1 MKKLTF
7 DNLNDGRLYEIQN
20 ILSLARIE
28 NFYVNDRNPAYARFD
43 AKHSSEEAM
52 IIEILAAKKEFITEW
67 ENNSFQKRMYDGEP
81 FFVISPDSLSIS
93 SEYKDFIESSNLLF
107 YANLMF
113 RYDKT
118 SNSLVEPLTNLKI
131 RLLDKSDIREAGDVD
146 YKFLN
151 DEIEKCINVSP
162 IVIDKSVDTKIMEV
176 RKEDFGKGSNHL
188 YKGFFDYI
196 KKDSL
201 FEFKDRFEKVKNVT
215 SKVDEVEEKNKKY
228 IKEAK
233 HE

>member
-7 DNLNDGRLYEIQN
+7 DNLNDGHLYEIQN

-81 FFVISPDSLSIS
+81 YFVISPDSLSIS

-188 YKGFFDYI
+188 Y
-196 KKDSL
+196 
-201 FEFKDRFEKVKNVT
+201 
-215 SKVDEVEEKNKKY
+215 
-228 IKEAK
+228 
-233 HE
+233 

>member
-7 DNLNDGRLYEIQN
+7 DNLNDGHLYEIQN

-81 FFVISPDSLSIS
+81 YFVISPDSLSIS

-176 RKEDFGKGSNHL
+176 RKEDFEKGSNHL
-188 YKGFFDYI
+188 YNGFFDYI